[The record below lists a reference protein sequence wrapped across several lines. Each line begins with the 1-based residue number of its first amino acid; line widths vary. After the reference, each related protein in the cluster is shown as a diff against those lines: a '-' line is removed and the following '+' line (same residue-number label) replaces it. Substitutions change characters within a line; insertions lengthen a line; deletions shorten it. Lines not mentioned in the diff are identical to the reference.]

1 MAMGMMGDKL
11 TGLLGE
17 DLTTP
22 QAQAIL
28 AAGAQM
34 MQAGGPQVG
43 KPVSAGQA
51 IGKGVQA
58 GLDQLNKQ
66 KKQQSQ
72 IGRYK
77 QQGTMVK
84 TGTADFAGNAVFDS
98 QTGTTMLQTPG
109 GAIIPMP
116 PDVEPSVKSLF
127 GKEIIGG
134 NNLFKIQDTVTQDE
148 NSLRQFSNYF
158 VNNQIGTNEGLQ
170 RIADQFAT
178 HFKTLF
184 NTGELSPQELALA
197 KSDAELQA
205 LIGANRIA
213 VVGGGVMTEQDA
225 VRVLKAVGGDVDK
238 LQNKEVL
245 KETLETVYKRRFN
258 TYETNYNTLV
268 RNQKALN
275 LPLRPKIDNF
285 FSEKETVPSSVGNVS
300 YTIK

>member
-17 DLTTP
+17 DLTSP

-66 KKQQSQ
+66 KKQQNQ

-98 QTGTTMLQTPG
+98 QTGTTMLQLPG
-109 GAIIPMP
+109 GQIVPMP
-116 PDVEPSVKSLF
+116 PDVEPSTKSLF
-127 GKEIIGG
+127 GRDLPGASTMVKLNAEVR
-134 NNLFKIQDTVTQDE
+134 DSE
-148 NSLRQFSNYF
+148 NSLTKLSDYLVAQG
-158 VNNQIGTNEGLQ
+158 GTNKGF
-170 RIADQFAT
+170 RRMGDQLLT
-178 HFKTLF
+178 NLKTLF
-184 NTGELSPQELALA
+184 DTDNLTPEQLQLAIA
-197 KSDAELQA
+197 QGKSQA
-205 LIGANRIA
+205 ILGGMR
-213 VVGGGVMTEQDA
+213 VSTVGPGVMTEQDA
-225 VRVLKAVGGDVDK
+225 ERVLQAIGGRPDA
-238 LQNKEVL
+238 LQNPAVMGALIEDAFK
-245 KETLETVYKRRFN
+245 YQYN
-258 TYETNYNTLV
+258 IYEGQYDQLLYANDAYGRST
-268 RNQKALN
+268 K
-275 LPLRPKIDNF
+275 PKIANPF
-285 FSEKETVPSSVGNVS
+285 APKQSLPTSQGNVS
-300 YTIK
+300 FTIK

>member
-17 DLTTP
+17 DLTSP

-98 QTGTTMLQTPG
+98 QTGTTMLQLPG
-109 GAIIPMP
+109 GQIIPMP
-116 PDVEPSVKSLF
+116 SDVEPSTKSLF
-127 GKEIIGG
+127 GRDLPGASTMVRL
-134 NNLFKIQDTVTQDE
+134 NADLRDSE
-148 NSLRQFSNYF
+148 NSLNKLSDYLVAQG
-158 VNNQIGTNEGLQ
+158 GTNKGF
-170 RIADQFAT
+170 RRMGDQLLT
-178 HFKTLF
+178 NLKTLF
-184 NTGELSPQELALA
+184 DTDNLTPE
-197 KSDAELQA
+197 ELQLA
-205 LIGANRIA
+205 IA
-213 VVGGGVMTEQDA
+213 QGKSQAILGGMRVSTVGPGVMTEQDA
-225 VRVLKAVGGDVDK
+225 ERVLQAIGGRPDA
-238 LQNKEVL
+238 LQNPAVMGALIEDAFK
-245 KETLETVYKRRFN
+245 YQYN
-258 TYETNYNTLV
+258 IYEGQYDQLLYANDAYGRST
-268 RNQKALN
+268 K
-275 LPLRPKIDNF
+275 PKIANPLEPKQ
-285 FSEKETVPSSVGNVS
+285 SLPTSQGNVS
-300 YTIK
+300 FTIK

>member
-17 DLTTP
+17 DLTSP

-66 KKQQSQ
+66 KKQQNQ

-98 QTGTTMLQTPG
+98 QTGTTMLQLPG
-109 GAIIPMP
+109 GQIIPMP
-116 PDVEPSVKSLF
+116 PDVEPSTKSLF
-127 GKEIIGG
+127 GRDLPGASTMVKL
-134 NNLFKIQDTVTQDE
+134 NADLRDSE
-148 NSLRQFSNYF
+148 NSLNKLSDYLVAQG
-158 VNNQIGTNEGLQ
+158 GTNKGF
-170 RIADQFAT
+170 RRMGDQLLT
-178 HFKTLF
+178 NLKTFF
-184 NTGELSPQELALA
+184 NTDDLTPEQLQLAIA
-197 KSDAELQA
+197 QGKSQA
-205 LIGANRIA
+205 ILGGMR
-213 VVGGGVMTEQDA
+213 VSTVGPGVMTEQDA
-225 VRVLKAVGGDVDK
+225 ARVLQAIGGNPDA
-238 LQNKEVL
+238 LQNPAVMGALIEDAFK
-245 KETLETVYKRRFN
+245 YQYN
-258 TYETNYNTLV
+258 IYEGQYDQLLYANDAYGRST
-268 RNQKALN
+268 K
-275 LPLRPKIDNF
+275 PKIANPF
-285 FSEKETVPSSVGNVS
+285 APKQSLPTSQGNVS
-300 YTIK
+300 FTIK